1 MENKKYTL
9 LNFLKEDDAPLISIE
24 IPIIQRD
31 YAQGRSDKRSKEIR
45 ETFLKALIRAIE
57 EKVPLE
63 LDFVYGKRD
72 KNKVFLLD
80 GQQRITTLYL
90 LHWYIAQRIRK
101 PSLLKEVTLGYH
113 VRQYADEFTQKLS
126 DENILIDFSSSIPSV
141 AVCDCSWFFE
151 AWKHDPT
158 VSGMLNTLDTIHE
171 LLKDKEINEERYWQ
185 LLKNGAV
192 TFYWLDLEEHQLTD
206 ELYLKMNA
214 RGKQLSKFENFK
226 ASLVKRINDEQWENE
241 KKVEETFSYKMD
253 TAYTDLFWQYRGD
266 QTVIDNEAMNFFA
279 GMAMIAHALRDKSD
293 EESEENKKIIDRIQE
308 LFKTPL
314 SVVASDYFS
323 KEDFKRL
330 KDFLDFY
337 SESKNLT
344 IDTSLWKYFTDTHEK
359 TFFEIF
365 IRDNKATYPQR
376 VFFYA
381 LTQLF
386 IKVEDNVKR
395 EDFIRV
401 VRNIIENAS
410 ISVDTF
416 AGAIKLMQE
425 LLKGSKDIYSYLSKT
440 VIQSKFASYQVK
452 QEIDKAKRI
461 VADSQWKEAIWEA
474 EDHPM
479 FKGDI
484 GFLLLETE
492 NNLDLFKKRY
502 EVAKEMFD
510 EDGVTDK
517 YKENMLLIRALISR
531 FDQWHLVTHGL
542 TFDCE
547 KETWKKILKY
557 DKDKDKDNK
566 NYWVRYFLNVL
577 DSTTPLASTTPLREL
592 IKQPSQ
598 IIDRERP
605 HQELYQTQLLEAI
618 EERRRNY
625 DYWKRKI
632 SYHGRHKYILYY
644 DKSKTEDFR
653 YIFADDRNEKLARAV
668 EKGIITTEQQLE
680 VNGEKI
686 PFFWGWDI
694 KFTYK
699 EEVYIWRYQYFD
711 DIVKEA
717 NKEICT
723 EEAMQKIFS
732 FSL

>member
-1 MENKKYTL
+1 MSNKTTFLSFAQNKK
-9 LNFLKEDDAPLISIE
+9 IE
-24 IPIIQRD
+24 IPIFQRD
-31 YAQGRSDKRSKEIR
+31 YAQGRNDETTDKIR
-45 ETFLKALIRAIE
+45 KDFVSSLIEALDKNTPI
-57 EKVPLE
+57 E
-63 LDFVYGKRD
+63 LDFIYGREVD
-72 KNKVFLLD
+72 NTITLID
-80 GQQRITTLYL
+80 GQQRLTTLFL
-90 LHWYIAQRIRK
+90 LHWYLAQRIGK
-101 PSLLKEVTLGYH
+101 IDAFKNIKFS
-113 VRQYADEFTQKLS
+113 YATRDYAKDFTAKLTIGEDFKIDFTQATSTELK
-126 DENILIDFSSSIPSV
+126 DKN
-141 AVCDCSWFFE
+141 WFYDD
-151 AWKHDPT
+151 WQHDPT
-158 VSGMLNTLDTIHE
+158 VSGMLNMLDEIHKQLRDKTIEHYWS
-171 LLKDKEINEERYWQ
+171 LLEQGII
-185 LLKNGAV
+185 

-214 RGKQLSKFENFK
+214 RGKQLSKVENFK

-293 EESEENKKIIDRIQE
+293 EESEENKRIIDRIQK
-308 LFKTPL
+308 LFNTPL

-330 KDFLDFY
+330 KDFLVFY

-386 IKVEDNVKR
+386 IEVKDNVKR

-474 EDHPM
+474 EDHLM

-484 GFLLLETE
+484 GFLLLKTE

-510 EDGVTDK
+510 ENGVKGK
-517 YKENMLLIRALISR
+517 YRENALLLRALISR
-531 FDQWHLVTHGL
+531 FDSWKLLFDINYDL
-542 TFDCE
+542 TAYNWKSYILKTIYKE
-547 KETWKKILKY
+547 KENDITKHFLTLLDNE
-557 DKDKDKDNK
+557 DKLEAFIKDDSSLQQGYWSDEDFRIRK
-566 NYWVRYFLNVL
+566 NTHIN
-577 DSTTPLASTTPLREL
+577 
-592 IKQPSQ
+592 
-598 IIDRERP
+598 
-605 HQELYQTQLLEAI
+605 LYQTELLAAICEICNERFLKESYRYFYLHIYNGRKDNRYFVYRKQHEILAKAI
-618 EERRRNY
+618 E
-625 DYWKRKI
+625 D
-632 SYHGRHKYILYY
+632 
-644 DKSKTEDFR
+644 
-653 YIFADDRNEKLARAV
+653 
-668 EKGIITTEQQLE
+668 GIITTEQQLE

-686 PFFWGWDI
+686 PFFWGQDI
-694 KFTYK
+694 NFNYNN
-699 EEVYIWRYQYFD
+699 EEYTWVYSDKKITKNGQD
-711 DIVKEA
+711 
-717 NKEICT
+717 CT
-723 EEAMQKIFS
+723 EAMQKIFS